1 MLNILNKMR
10 KICEISTFIL
20 LISCTILLI
29 SCKKEEKKINNN
41 TRLPFTG
48 VVSETLFV
56 DTMSVRAI
64 TLDKNKVWFATNQG
78 KYGFCRFDK
87 SKNYTNQILSDSIK
101 PHFRGIAQN
110 KASIFLVSTE
120 SPAVIYKVDKSDHT
134 ITKIFEDNHPEAF
147 YNGIQF
153 WNEYEGIAMG
163 DPQNGCLTV
172 VVTRD
177 KGLSWEKVDCSN
189 LPKTEKGEASFAAS
203 NSSLIVKGDY
213 TWIVT
218 GGTKARVF
226 FSSNKGKNW
235 AAYETPM
242 TQGKPMAGIFSA
254 DFYNVSIGIIA
265 GGDYEDINDNSKNK
279 ALTINNGQSWSL
291 LSDGQG
297 FGYSSCIQFV
307 PESGGILIVSVGP
320 QGIYFS
326 DDIGT
331 FWKKISNDTD
341 LYTLR
346 FIDKKTAIAAGKNKI
361 VRLKFTT
368 D

>member
-1 MLNILNKMR
+1 MR
-10 KICEISTFIL
+10 RICEIL
-20 LISCTILLI
+20 LLVLLI
-29 SCKKEEKKINNN
+29 SCKQEEKKINTNK
-41 TRLPFTG
+41 RLPFTG

-56 DTMSVRAI
+56 DSMSVRAI
-64 TLDKNKVWFATNQG
+64 SLDNNKVWFATDKG

-87 SKNYTNQILSDSIK
+87 SKNYTNQILFDSIK

-110 KASIFLVSTE
+110 KASLFLVSTE
-120 SPAVIYKVDKSDHT
+120 KPAVIYKVDKNNHSV
-134 ITKIFEDNHPEAF
+134 TKIFEDKNPNAF

-153 WNEYEGIAMG
+153 WNEFEGIAMG

-172 VVTRD
+172 VITRD
-177 KGLSWEKVDCSN
+177 KGQTWEKVDCSN
-189 LPKTEKGEASFAAS
+189 LPKMETGEASFAAS
-203 NSSLIVKGDY
+203 NSSLIVKGNL
-213 TWIVT
+213 TWILT

-226 FSSNKGKNW
+226 YSADKGRNW
-235 AAYETPM
+235 SAYDTPI

-254 DFYNVSIGIIA
+254 DFYNDSIGIIA
-265 GGDYEDINDNSKNK
+265 GGDYENQHDNSKNK
-279 ALTINNGQSWSL
+279 ALTINSGQSWSL
-291 LSDGQG
+291 LADGQG

-307 PESGGILIVSVGP
+307 PECGGILIVSVGP

-326 DDIGT
+326 DDIGS

-341 LYTLR
+341 LHTLR

-361 VRLKFTT
+361 VKLKFTT